1 MPARDAASKLSAPL
15 NWDREVLRFI
25 EAGGNTTHAFG
36 LGRLIGRMFALLY
49 LSPHPLSLEEIADKL
64 DISKAGASTT
74 VRQLEEWQAVRC
86 TPVPGDRRDF
96 YEAETRF
103 GIILK
108 KGLLPGLRKK
118 IKSAGTQIERSLE
131 ARPAPEEQVVSGEIE
146 SMDLREIRKRL
157 RAAKALHQKLDNI
170 LSSTLIEHFF

>member
-1 MPARDAASKLSAPL
+1 
-15 NWDREVLRFI
+15 
-25 EAGGNTTHAFG
+25 
-36 LGRLIGRMFALLY
+36 
-49 LSPHPLSLEEIADKL
+49 
-64 DISKAGASTT
+64 

-131 ARPAPEEQVVSGEIE
+131 ARPAPEEQVVSGEIA

-157 RAAKALHQKLDNI
+157 RAAKSLHQKLDNI